1 MTAGYLH
8 AVGVT
13 FLSLQFVCVL
23 YNPRS
28 CLMSISLRATAQN
41 VIQIRME
48 KKIRCTNQNDYL
60 LTVYLPSILTVSR
73 VHNIA
78 IIIIIIPLI
87 M

>member
-28 CLMSISLRATAQN
+28 CLMSILLRATGQN
-41 VIQIRME
+41 AIQIR
-48 KKIRCTNQNDYL
+48 KKKKKDAPTRMLDVLIYRALSLIYIIT
-60 LTVYLPSILTVSR
+60 
-73 VHNIA
+73 
-78 IIIIIIPLI
+78 IIIVPLT